1 MKGPVAP
8 KDPTRQRAKI
18 YLMLEDTLY
27 ASRKEPNGER
37 YAEMI
42 FLENRVA
49 QNLQLI
55 CPELS
60 EELGQ
65 RLQKSAGFR
74 EMVHSIGII
83 AEAVNEE
90 DREQEI
96 TCELQHYAT
105 TDRYKDGTRMVMET
119 CCDGAERVYDLSE
132 FTFRENDDIVGGF
145 LMLSDKKDLQVK
157 MTVIFYLEDGY
168 TVPEPQLDDPIDY
181 ESDAYRD
188 MISRSLVSM
197 GNTHRL
203 RAAMEKAER
212 GEDVTIAFIG
222 GSITQGAGAK
232 PIEKASYC
240 YRVFDH
246 FRNTYATDPEK
257 VHLVKAGVGGT
268 PSEFGLV
275 RYERDVLKN
284 GTVQPDIV
292 FIEFSVN
299 DAGDE
304 TEGVCFESLVAKA
317 YNQPAMPAV
326 LLMFAVFMN
335 DWNLQDRLAPI
346 GLHYSL
352 PMVSVKD
359 AVSPQWPKGEGHV
372 ISKRQYFYDCYHPT
386 NDGHRV
392 MADCINHLLEQSLA
406 HVDLEPKW
414 PKDSYLGRPYENC
427 FTVTRDTLDR
437 FADSITVDAGSF
449 TANDDNSQ
457 YAEMDYDAFGTQQ
470 FPINWM
476 HVEGSE
482 PFTIRTTC
490 RNFFLT
496 YKDSGDGDFGTA
508 VVEVDGK
515 PFKEID
521 SRAIG
526 WTHCNTYLLVDKEES
541 GEHEIKISMKDGENA
556 KKFTILALTLTK

>member
-1 MKGPVAP
+1 
-8 KDPTRQRAKI
+8 
-18 YLMLEDTLY
+18 MLEDLLY
-27 ASRKEPNGER
+27 ASHKAPEGDR

-55 CPELS
+55 CPELPD
-60 EELGQ
+60 ELGA
-65 RLQKSAGFR
+65 RLQKSNDFR
-74 EMVHSIGII
+74 EIVHSIGII
-83 AEAVNEE
+83 AESVDAE
-90 DREQEI
+90 DRDAEI
-96 TCELQHYAT
+96 TCELHHYAT
-105 TDRYKDGTRMVMET
+105 ADCDRFKDGTRMSMEV
-119 CCDGAERVYDLSE
+119 CCDGAERVFELTE
-132 FTFRENDDIVGGF
+132 FENKGHDDILGTFF
-145 LMLSDKKDLQVK
+145 LFSEKENLRVK
-157 MTVIFYLEDGY
+157 LTVIFYLQDGY
-168 TVPEPQLDDPIDY
+168 DAPEPQLDDPIDY
-181 ESDAYRD
+181 ESDTYRE
-188 MISRSLVSM
+188 MISHSLVSM

-212 GEDVTIAFIG
+212 GEDVTLAFIG

-232 PIEKASYC
+232 PIETESYC

-246 FRNTYATDPEK
+246 FRKTYATEPDK

-284 GTVQPDIV
+284 NTVQPDIV

-304 TEGVCFESLVAKA
+304 TEGVCFESLVSKA
-317 YNQPAMPAV
+317 YNQPGMPAV
-326 LLMFAVFMN
+326 LLVFAVFMN

-359 AVSPQWPKGEGHV
+359 AVSPQWAKGEGHV

-406 HVDLEPKW
+406 HVEVEPKW

-427 FTVTRDTLDR
+427 FTVTRDTLTK
-437 FADSITVDAGSF
+437 FADDIEVEAGSF
-449 TANDDNSQ
+449 TETDKALQ
-457 YAEMDYDAFGTQQ
+457 YAEMDYDAFGTPQ
-470 FPINWM
+470 FPENWM
-476 HVEGSE
+476 HASGDE
-482 PFTIRTTC
+482 PFVIRVNC
-490 RNFFLT
+490 SSFFLT

-515 PFKEID
+515 PYKEID
-521 SRAIG
+521 PRAIG
-526 WTHCNTYLLVDKEES
+526 WNHCNTYLLVNNEEN
-541 GEHEIKISMKDGENA
+541 GDHEIKISMKSDNND